1 MEIEYR
7 RTWNRSF
14 MLVTGYVEEE
24 SYELRML
31 KHNAVMGLLPV
42 QDVQETGEIRFC
54 YDITGKKSLEC
65 YLENNALNLVMIK
78 KILENLIHLCR
89 EMEHYLLKEE
99 KILL

>member
-42 QDVQETGEIRFC
+42 QDVQEL
-54 YDITGKKSLEC
+54 S
-65 YLENNALNLVMIK
+65 
-78 KILENLIHLCR
+78 LIH
-89 EMEHYLLKEE
+89 
-99 KILL
+99 I

>member
-14 MLVTGYVEEE
+14 MLVTGYVEEK

-42 QDVQETGEIRFC
+42 QGCTRNRRNPVLLR
-54 YDITGKKSLEC
+54 YYRKKVAGVLS
-65 YLENNALNLVMIK
+65 
-78 KILENLIHLCR
+78 
-89 EMEHYLLKEE
+89 
-99 KILL
+99 

>member
-65 YLENNALNLVMIK
+65 YLAVSYT
-78 KILENLIHLCR
+78 HLTLPTNSR
-89 EMEHYLLKEE
+89 V
-99 KILL
+99 

>member
-42 QDVQETGEIRFC
+42 QDVQETGEIRLQE
-54 YDITGKKSLEC
+54 KSRWSVIL
-65 YLENNALNLVMIK
+65 
-78 KILENLIHLCR
+78 KIMR
-89 EMEHYLLKEE
+89 
-99 KILL
+99 